1 MLSFVILDFLGVYL
15 ETAGIKISCPGQKL
29 NCLQTI
35 STRSKSGIKPSE
47 ELIVKRARFHR
58 WIGFK
63 ILPK

>member
-15 ETAGIKISCPGQKL
+15 ETAGIKISSQGQKS

-47 ELIVKRARFHR
+47 ELTVKRARFHQ